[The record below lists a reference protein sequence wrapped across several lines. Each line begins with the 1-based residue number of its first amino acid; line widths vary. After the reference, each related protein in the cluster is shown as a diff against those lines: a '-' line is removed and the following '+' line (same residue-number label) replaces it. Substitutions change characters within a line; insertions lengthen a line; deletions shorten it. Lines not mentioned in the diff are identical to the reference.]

1 MTLSLSGRPLRGSLA
16 YQKGE
21 RSTKRIRSPET
32 FLTPPMSTAQTA
44 PASDPARARSLS
56 RVLTSP
62 ILWATARSSPPV
74 PCPQLGRLYLYE
86 DGSKILCGGCDKLDG
101 LRFGVYGDLEEPF
114 SRLVVFLGQKT
125 SRQRILSHFGRI
137 VCRASEYVAQ
147 GAAR

>member
-21 RSTKRIRSPET
+21 RSTKRVRSPET

-62 ILWATARSSPPV
+62 ILWATARPLPPV
-74 PCPQLGRLYLYE
+74 PCPQPGRLYLYE
-86 DGSKILCGGCDKLDG
+86 DGSEILCGGSDKLDG
-101 LRFGVYGDLEEPF
+101 LRFGVYGDLEESF
-114 SRLVVFLGQKT
+114 SRLVVCLGQKA
-125 SRQRILSHFGRI
+125 SRKCILLHFGRF
-137 VCRASEYVAQ
+137 VCHASGYVAQ
-147 GAAR
+147 GAVR